1 MTFQR
6 KFIKYWIPVILWM
19 SIIMWMST
27 ETFSSENTASV
38 IGSLLRLLV
47 PRISPQEIDL
57 IHALMRKL
65 SHVAEYFVLSL
76 LLFRAFRGD
85 SAASWYW
92 RWSFFALVV
101 VILWASLDEFHQSLV
116 PTRTA
121 SMTDVGIDTAGGG
134 IAQLLTILWRHYG
147 KR

>member
-6 KFIKYWIPVILWM
+6 KLIKYWIPVILWM

-38 IGSLLRLLV
+38 IEPLLHLLV
-47 PRISPQEIDL
+47 PRISPQDSDL
-57 IHALMRKL
+57 VHFLMRKV

-85 SAASWYW
+85 SAPSWYW
-92 RWSFFALVV
+92 RWSFFALVIV
-101 VILWASLDEFHQSLV
+101 VLWAFLDEFHQSFI
-116 PTRTA
+116 PARTA
-121 SMTDVGIDTAGGG
+121 SLADVGIDTAGGG
-134 IAQLLTILWRHYG
+134 IAQLLTILWRYYG